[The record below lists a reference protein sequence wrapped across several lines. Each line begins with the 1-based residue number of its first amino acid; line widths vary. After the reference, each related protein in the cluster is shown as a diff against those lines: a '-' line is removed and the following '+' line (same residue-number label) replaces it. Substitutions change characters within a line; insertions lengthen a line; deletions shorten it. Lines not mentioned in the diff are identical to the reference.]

1 MNFEAVSKEFQT
13 DKIYLNNASVSVMP
27 KISIEAMKQFLID
40 YSEMGPDSPESE
52 IFIKEL
58 WEKTRKAVSKVV
70 KCHPDEIIIT
80 QSVTDGVNNVANG
93 MNFEN
98 DSNIVIRGGEH
109 EHHANYFPWLKL
121 GKRIDVRSLPVDE
134 NGGFEYSDLK
144 KILDK
149 KTKLVALSH
158 GLYNSGLI
166 LPVKEIGKEL
176 QKENVPYFLDTAQT
190 VGCIGEFDFADTGC
204 DFMSFNGSKWLCGPM
219 GTGVF
224 YCKRES
230 SDLLEPSNIGGETAE
245 TNENGELTYKELPD
259 RFQAGFRNYVGL
271 AGMESS
277 ITFLQNLGWDNIRNH
292 IINLSNLF
300 IDEIGKIPE
309 SKVFGPEDE
318 SERTSI
324 VSFEIEKHDPEKI
337 VSELAQKGIII
348 AKREIYE
355 KPVLRISPH
364 IYNTKDE
371 ILRPNRR
378 IKEIMIF
385 LVVQLLTL
393 SK

>member
-1 MNFEAVSKEFQT
+1 MNFDSISEEFQT
-13 DKIYLNNASVSVMP
+13 DKTYLNNASVSVMP
-27 KISIEAMKQFLID
+27 KTSIEAMKQFLID

-52 IFIKEL
+52 IFIKGL
-58 WEKTRKAVSKVV
+58 WEKTRTSIAKVV
-70 KCHPDEIIIT
+70 KCNPDEIIIT
-80 QSVTDGVNNVANG
+80 QSVTDGINIVANG
-93 MNFEN
+93 MKFEN
-98 DSNIVIRGGEH
+98 DSNIIIRGGEH

-121 GKRIDVRSLPVDE
+121 QKKIDVRSLPVDE
-134 NGGFEYSDLK
+134 NGGFGNSDLK
-144 KILDK
+144 KVLDE

-166 LPVKEIGKEL
+166 LPVKEIGNEL
-176 QKENVPYFLDTAQT
+176 QKENIPYFLDTAQT

-277 ITFLQNLGWDNIRNH
+277 VTFLQNIGWNNIRNH
-292 IINLSNLF
+292 IISLSNLF

-309 SKVFGPEDE
+309 SKVFCPENE

-324 VSFEIEKHDPEKI
+324 VSFEIEKQDPEKI

-371 ILRPNRR
+371 ILS
-378 IKEIMIF
+378 
-385 LVVQLLTL
+385 LVEELKKL
-393 SK
+393 

>member
-1 MNFEAVSKEFQT
+1 MNFDSISEEFQT
-13 DKIYLNNASVSVMP
+13 DKTYLNNASVSVMP
-27 KISIEAMKQFLID
+27 KTSIEAMKQFLID

-52 IFIKEL
+52 VFIKEL
-58 WEKTRKAVSKVV
+58 WEKTRKSIAKVV
-70 KCHPDEIIIT
+70 KCNPDEIIIT
-80 QSVTDGVNNVANG
+80 QSVTDGINIVANG
-93 MNFEN
+93 MKFEN
-98 DSNIVIRGGEH
+98 DSNIIIRGGEH

-121 GKRIDVRSLPVDE
+121 QKKIDVRSLPVDE

-144 KILDK
+144 KVLDE

-176 QKENVPYFLDTAQT
+176 QKENIPYFLDTAQT

-277 ITFLQNLGWDNIRNH
+277 VTFLQNIGWNNIRNH
-292 IINLSNLF
+292 IISLSNLF

-309 SKVFGPEDE
+309 SKVFCPEDE

-324 VSFEIEKHDPEKI
+324 VSFEIAKQDPEKI

-371 ILRPNRR
+371 ILS
-378 IKEIMIF
+378 
-385 LVVQLLTL
+385 LVEELKKL
-393 SK
+393 

>member
-1 MNFEAVSKEFQT
+1 MNFDSISEEFQT
-13 DKIYLNNASVSVMP
+13 DKTYLNNASVSVMP
-27 KISIEAMKQFLID
+27 KTSIEAMKQFLID

-52 IFIKEL
+52 IFIKGL
-58 WEKTRKAVSKVV
+58 WEKTRTSIAKVV
-70 KCHPDEIIIT
+70 KCNPDEIIIT
-80 QSVTDGVNNVANG
+80 QSVTDGINIVANG
-93 MNFEN
+93 MKFEN
-98 DSNIVIRGGEH
+98 DSNIIIRGGEH

-121 GKRIDVRSLPVDE
+121 QKKIDVRSLPVDE

-144 KILDK
+144 KVLDE

-166 LPVKEIGKEL
+166 LPVKEIGNEL
-176 QKENVPYFLDTAQT
+176 QKENIPYFLDTAQT

-277 ITFLQNLGWDNIRNH
+277 VTFLQNLGWNNIRNH
-292 IINLSNLF
+292 IISLSNLF

-309 SKVFGPEDE
+309 SKVFCPEDE

-324 VSFEIEKHDPEKI
+324 VSFEIAKQDPEKI
-337 VSELAQKGIII
+337 VSELAQKGIIV

-371 ILRPNRR
+371 ILS
-378 IKEIMIF
+378 
-385 LVVQLLTL
+385 LVEELKKL
-393 SK
+393 

>member
-1 MNFEAVSKEFQT
+1 MNFDSISEEFQT
-13 DKIYLNNASVSVMP
+13 DKTYLNNASVSVMP
-27 KISIEAMKQFLID
+27 KTSIEAMKQFLID

-52 IFIKEL
+52 IFIKGL
-58 WEKTRKAVSKVV
+58 WEKTRTSIAKVV
-70 KCHPDEIIIT
+70 KCNPDEIIIT
-80 QSVTDGVNNVANG
+80 QSVTDGINIVANG
-93 MNFEN
+93 MKFGN

-121 GKRIDVRSLPVDE
+121 GERIDVRSLPVND

-144 KILDK
+144 KILDE

-190 VGCIGEFDFADTGC
+190 VGCIGEFDFVDTGC

-230 SDLLEPSNIGGETAE
+230 SNLLEPSNIGGETAE
-245 TNENGELTYKELPD
+245 TNENGELTYKGLPD

-277 ITFLQNLGWDNIRNH
+277 VTFLQNLGWNNIRNH
-292 IINLSNLF
+292 IISLSNLF

-309 SKVFGPEDE
+309 SRVFCPEDE

-324 VSFEIEKHDPEKI
+324 VSFEIAKQDPEKI

-371 ILRPNRR
+371 ILN
-378 IKEIMIF
+378 
-385 LVVQLLTL
+385 LTEEL
-393 SK
+393 KKL

>member
-1 MNFEAVSKEFQT
+1 MNFDSISEEFQT
-13 DKIYLNNASVSVMP
+13 NKIYLNNASVSVMP
-27 KISIEAMKQFLID
+27 KVSIEKMKQFLID

-58 WEKTRKAVSKVV
+58 WEKTRKSIAKVV
-70 KCHPDEIIIT
+70 KCNPDEIIIT
-80 QSVTDGVNNVANG
+80 QSVTDGINIVANG
-93 MNFEN
+93 MKFEDN
-98 DSNIVIRGGEH
+98 SNIVIRGGEH

-121 GKRIDVRSLPVDE
+121 GKKVDVRSLQIDE
-134 NGGFEYSDLK
+134 NGGFANSDLIK
-144 KILDK
+144 VLDE

-176 QKENVPYFLDTAQT
+176 QKENIPYFLDTAQT
-190 VGCIGEFDFADTGC
+190 VGCIGEFDFVDTGC

-219 GTGVF
+219 GTGIF

-230 SDLLEPSNIGGETAE
+230 SDLLEPLNIGGESAE
-245 TNENGELTYKELPD
+245 TNKDGDLTYKKLPD
-259 RFQAGFRNYVGL
+259 RFQTGFRNYVGL

-277 ITFLQNLGWDNIRNH
+277 VTFLQNLGWNNIRSH

-309 SKVFGPEDE
+309 SKVFGPENE
-318 SERTSI
+318 SDRTSI

-337 VSELAQKGIII
+337 VSKLAEKGIII

-371 ILRPNRR
+371 ILS
-378 IKEIMIF
+378 
-385 LVVQLLTL
+385 LVEELKKL
-393 SK
+393 

>member
-1 MNFEAVSKEFQT
+1 MNFDSISEEFQT
-13 DKIYLNNASVSVMP
+13 DKTYLNNASVSVMP
-27 KISIEAMKQFLID
+27 KTSIEAMKQFLID

-52 IFIKEL
+52 IFIKRL
-58 WEKTRKAVSKVV
+58 WEKTRTSIAKVV
-70 KCHPDEIIIT
+70 KCNPDEIIIT
-80 QSVTDGVNNVANG
+80 QSVTDGINIVANG
-93 MNFEN
+93 MKFEN
-98 DSNIVIRGGEH
+98 DSNIIIRGGEH

-121 GKRIDVRSLPVDE
+121 RKKIDVRSLPVDE
-134 NGGFEYSDLK
+134 NGGFGNSDLK
-144 KILDK
+144 KVLDE

-166 LPVKEIGKEL
+166 LPVKEIGNEL
-176 QKENVPYFLDTAQT
+176 QKENIPYFLDTAQT

-245 TNENGELTYKELPD
+245 TNENGELTYKGLPD

-277 ITFLQNLGWDNIRNH
+277 VTFLQNLGWNNIRNH
-292 IINLSNLF
+292 IISLSNLF
-300 IDEIGKIPE
+300 IDEIGKISE
-309 SKVFGPEDE
+309 SKVFCPENE

-324 VSFEIEKHDPEKI
+324 VSFEIAKQDPEKI
-337 VSELAQKGIII
+337 VSELAQKGIIV

-371 ILRPNRR
+371 ILS
-378 IKEIMIF
+378 
-385 LVVQLLTL
+385 LVEELKKL
-393 SK
+393 

>member
-52 IFIKEL
+52 IFIKGL
-58 WEKTRKAVSKVV
+58 WDKTRTSIAKVV

-80 QSVTDGVNNVANG
+80 QSVTDGINIVANG
-93 MNFEN
+93 MKFDN

-121 GKRIDVRSLPVDE
+121 GKRIDVRSLPVND

-144 KILDK
+144 KILDE

-300 IDEIGKIPE
+300 INEIGKIPE
-309 SKVFGPEDE
+309 SKVFGPENE
-318 SERTSI
+318 AERTSI
-324 VSFEIEKHDPEKI
+324 VSFEIEKHDPEII
-337 VSELAQKGIII
+337 VSELSQKGIII
-348 AKREIYE
+348 AKREIYD

-364 IYNTKDE
+364 VYNTKDE
-371 ILRPNRR
+371 IL
-378 IKEIMIF
+378 E
-385 LVVQLLTL
+385 LVEELKKL
-393 SK
+393 

>member
-1 MNFEAVSKEFQT
+1 MNFDSISEEFQT
-13 DKIYLNNASVSVMP
+13 DKTYLNNASVSVMP
-27 KISIEAMKQFLID
+27 KVSIEKMKQFLID

-58 WEKTRKAVSKVV
+58 WEKTRKSIAKVV
-70 KCHPDEIIIT
+70 KCNPDEIIIT
-80 QSVTDGVNNVANG
+80 QSVTDGINIVANG
-93 MNFEN
+93 MKFEDN
-98 DSNIVIRGGEH
+98 SNIVIRGGEH

-121 GKRIDVRSLPVDE
+121 GKKIDVRSLQIDE
-134 NGGFEYSDLK
+134 NGGFPNSDLK
-144 KILDK
+144 KLLDE

-176 QKENVPYFLDTAQT
+176 QKENIPYFLDTAQT
-190 VGCIGEFDFADTGC
+190 VGCIGEFDFVDTGC

-219 GTGVF
+219 GTGIF

-230 SDLLEPSNIGGETAE
+230 SDLLEPLNIGGESAE
-245 TNENGELTYKELPD
+245 TNKDGDLTYKELPD
-259 RFQAGFRNYVGL
+259 RFQTGFRNYVGL

-277 ITFLQNLGWDNIRNH
+277 VTFLQNLGWNNIRNH

-309 SKVFGPEDE
+309 SKVFGPENE
-318 SERTSI
+318 SDRTSI

-337 VSELAQKGIII
+337 VSKLAEKGIII

-371 ILRPNRR
+371 ILS
-378 IKEIMIF
+378 
-385 LVVQLLTL
+385 LVEELKKL
-393 SK
+393 

>member
-1 MNFEAVSKEFQT
+1 MNFDSISEEFQT
-13 DKIYLNNASVSVMP
+13 DKTYLNNASVSVMP
-27 KISIEAMKQFLID
+27 KTSIEAMKQFLID

-52 IFIKEL
+52 IFIKGL
-58 WEKTRKAVSKVV
+58 WEKTRTSIAKVV
-70 KCHPDEIIIT
+70 KCNPDEIIIT
-80 QSVTDGVNNVANG
+80 QSVTDGINIVANG
-93 MNFEN
+93 MKFEN
-98 DSNIVIRGGEH
+98 DSNIIIRGGEH

-121 GKRIDVRSLPVDE
+121 QKKIDVRSLPVDE

-144 KILDK
+144 KVLDE

-166 LPVKEIGKEL
+166 LPVKEIGNEL
-176 QKENVPYFLDTAQT
+176 QKENIPYFLDTAQT

-277 ITFLQNLGWDNIRNH
+277 VTFLQNLGWDNIRNH
-292 IINLSNLF
+292 IISLSNLF
-300 IDEIGKIPE
+300 IDEIGKISE
-309 SKVFGPEDE
+309 SKVFCPENE
-318 SERTSI
+318 SDRTSI
-324 VSFEIEKHDPEKI
+324 VSFEIEKQDPEKI
-337 VSELAQKGIII
+337 VSELSQKGIII

-371 ILRPNRR
+371 ILS
-378 IKEIMIF
+378 
-385 LVVQLLTL
+385 LVEELKKL
-393 SK
+393 

>member
-1 MNFEAVSKEFQT
+1 MNFESISKEFQT

-27 KISIEAMKQFLID
+27 KVSIEVMKQFLID

-58 WEKTRKAVSKVV
+58 WKKTRKVVAKVV
-70 KCHPDEIIIT
+70 KCHPDEIMIT

-93 MNFEN
+93 MKFEN

-121 GKRIDVRSLPVDE
+121 GKKIDVRNLPIDE
-134 NGGFEYSDLK
+134 NGGFRHSELK
-144 KILDK
+144 KLVDK

-176 QKENVPYFLDTAQT
+176 QKENIPYFLDTAQT

-300 IDEIGKIPE
+300 IDELGKIPAA
-309 SKVFGPEDE
+309 KVFGPEDE
-318 SERTSI
+318 VERTSI
-324 VSFEIEKHDPEKI
+324 VSFEIENHDPEKI
-337 VSELAQKGIII
+337 VSELSQKGIII
-348 AKREIYE
+348 AKREIYD

-371 ILRPNRR
+371 ILG
-378 IKEIMIF
+378 
-385 LVVQLLTL
+385 LVEELKKL
-393 SK
+393 

>member
-1 MNFEAVSKEFQT
+1 MNFDSISEEFQT
-13 DKIYLNNASVSVMP
+13 DKTYLNNASVSVMP
-27 KISIEAMKQFLID
+27 KTSIEAMKQFLID

-52 IFIKEL
+52 IFIKGL
-58 WEKTRKAVSKVV
+58 WEKTRTSIAKVV
-70 KCHPDEIIIT
+70 KCNPDEIIIT
-80 QSVTDGVNNVANG
+80 QSVTDGINIVANG
-93 MNFEN
+93 MKFEN
-98 DSNIVIRGGEH
+98 DSNIIIRGGEH

-121 GKRIDVRSLPVDE
+121 QKKIDVRSLPVDE

-144 KILDK
+144 KVLDE

-166 LPVKEIGKEL
+166 LPVKEIGNEL
-176 QKENVPYFLDTAQT
+176 QKENIPYFLDTAQT

-277 ITFLQNLGWDNIRNH
+277 VTFLQNIGWNNIRNH
-292 IINLSNLF
+292 IISLSNLF

-309 SKVFGPEDE
+309 SKVFCPENE

-324 VSFEIEKHDPEKI
+324 VSFEIEKQDPEKI
-337 VSELAQKGIII
+337 VSELSQKGIII

-371 ILRPNRR
+371 ILS
-378 IKEIMIF
+378 
-385 LVVQLLTL
+385 LVEELKKL
-393 SK
+393 

>member
-1 MNFEAVSKEFQT
+1 MNFDSISEEFQI
-13 DKIYLNNASVSVMP
+13 DKTYLNNASVSVMP
-27 KISIEAMKQFLID
+27 KTSIEAMKQFLID

-52 IFIKEL
+52 IFIKGL
-58 WEKTRKAVSKVV
+58 WEKTRTSIAKVV
-70 KCHPDEIIIT
+70 KCNPDEIIIT
-80 QSVTDGVNNVANG
+80 QSVTDGINIVANG
-93 MNFEN
+93 MKFEN

-121 GKRIDVRSLPVDE
+121 GERIDVRSLPVND

-144 KILDK
+144 KILDE

-245 TNENGELTYKELPD
+245 TNENGELTYKGLPD

-277 ITFLQNLGWDNIRNH
+277 VTFLENLGWNNIRNH
-292 IINLSNLF
+292 IISLSNLF
-300 IDEIGKIPE
+300 IDEIGKISE
-309 SKVFGPEDE
+309 SRVFCPEDE

-324 VSFEIEKHDPEKI
+324 VSFEIEKQDPEKI

-371 ILRPNRR
+371 ILN
-378 IKEIMIF
+378 
-385 LVVQLLTL
+385 LTEEL
-393 SK
+393 KKL

>member
-1 MNFEAVSKEFQT
+1 MNFEVVSKEFQT

-58 WEKTRKAVSKVV
+58 WGKTRKAVSKVV

-80 QSVTDGVNNVANG
+80 QSVTDGINIVANG
-93 MNFEN
+93 RKFEN

-121 GKRIDVRSLPVDE
+121 GKRIDVRSLPVND

-176 QKENVPYFLDTAQT
+176 QKENIPYFLDTAQT

-259 RFQAGFRNYVGL
+259 KFQAGFRNYVGL

-337 VSELAQKGIII
+337 VSVMAQKGIII

-364 IYNTKDE
+364 VYNTKDE
-371 ILRPNRR
+371 ILG
-378 IKEIMIF
+378 
-385 LVVQLLTL
+385 LVEELKKL
-393 SK
+393 

>member
-1 MNFEAVSKEFQT
+1 MNFDSISEEFQT
-13 DKIYLNNASVSVMP
+13 DKTYLNNASVSVMP
-27 KISIEAMKQFLID
+27 KTSIEAMKQFLID

-52 IFIKEL
+52 IFIKGL
-58 WEKTRKAVSKVV
+58 WEKTRTSIAKVV
-70 KCHPDEIIIT
+70 KCNPDEIIIT
-80 QSVTDGVNNVANG
+80 QSVTDGINIVANG
-93 MNFEN
+93 MKFQN

-121 GKRIDVRSLPVDE
+121 GKRIDVRSLPVND

-144 KILDK
+144 KILDE
-149 KTKLVALSH
+149 KTRLVALSH

-277 ITFLQNLGWDNIRNH
+277 VTFLENLGWNNIRNH
-292 IINLSNLF
+292 IISLSNLF
-300 IDEIGKIPE
+300 IDEIEKIPE
-309 SKVFGPEDE
+309 SKVFCPEDE

-371 ILRPNRR
+371 ILS
-378 IKEIMIF
+378 
-385 LVVQLLTL
+385 LVEELKKL
-393 SK
+393 

>member
-1 MNFEAVSKEFQT
+1 MNFDSISEEFQT
-13 DKIYLNNASVSVMP
+13 DNIYLNNASVSVMP
-27 KISIEAMKQFLID
+27 KTSIQAMNNFLIS

-52 IFIKEL
+52 VFIKEL
-58 WEKTRKAVSKVV
+58 WEKTRTSIAKVV
-70 KCHPDEIIIT
+70 KCHANEIIIT
-80 QSVTDGVNNVANG
+80 QSVTDGINIVANG
-93 MNFEN
+93 MKFDN

-121 GKRIDVRSLPVDE
+121 GKKVDVRSVPIDE
-134 NGGFEYSDLK
+134 NGGFSGSDFK
-144 KILDK
+144 KSLDG

-176 QKENVPYFLDTAQT
+176 QKENIPYFLDTAQT

-230 SDLLEPSNIGGETAE
+230 SDLLEPQNIGGESADS
-245 TNENGELTYKELPD
+245 NDDGLKYKELPD
-259 RFQAGFRNYVGL
+259 RFQTGFRNYVGL

-277 ITFLQNLGWDNIRNH
+277 VSFLQNLGWNNIRNH

-300 IDEIGKIPE
+300 IDEIGKISE
-309 SKVFGPEDE
+309 SKVFGPENE
-318 SERTSI
+318 AERTSI
-324 VSFEIEKHDPEKI
+324 VSFEIVDKNPEKI
-337 VSELAQKGIII
+337 VSDMAQKGIII

-355 KPVLRISPH
+355 KQILRISPH

-371 ILRPNRR
+371 I
-378 IKEIMIF
+378 F
-385 LVVQLLTL
+385 QVVEELKKL
-393 SK
+393 

>member
-1 MNFEAVSKEFQT
+1 MNFEVVSKEFQT

-52 IFIKEL
+52 IFIKGL
-58 WEKTRKAVSKVV
+58 WEKTRKAVSNVV

-80 QSVTDGVNNVANG
+80 QSVTDGINNVANG
-93 MNFEN
+93 MKFEN

-121 GKRIDVRSLPVDE
+121 GKRIDVRSLPVND

-144 KILDK
+144 KILDE

-300 IDEIGKIPE
+300 INEIGKIPE
-309 SKVFGPEDE
+309 SKVFGPENE
-318 SERTSI
+318 AERTSI
-324 VSFEIEKHDPEKI
+324 VSFEIEKHDPEII
-337 VSELAQKGIII
+337 VSELSQKGIII

-371 ILRPNRR
+371 ILN
-378 IKEIMIF
+378 
-385 LVVQLLTL
+385 LVEELKKL
-393 SK
+393 

>member
-1 MNFEAVSKEFQT
+1 MNFDSISKEFQT
-13 DKIYLNNASVSVMP
+13 DKTYLNNASVSIMP
-27 KISIEAMKQFLID
+27 KTSIEAMRQFLVS

-58 WEKTRKAVSKVV
+58 WKKTRKTISKLV
-70 KCHPDEIIIT
+70 KCQPDEIIIT
-80 QSVTDGVNNVANG
+80 QSVTDGINMVANG
-93 MNFEN
+93 MKFAN

-121 GKRIDVRSLPVDE
+121 GGKIDVRSLPVDE
-134 NGGFEYSDLK
+134 NGGFRELDLE
-144 KILDK
+144 KIVDE
-149 KTKLVALSH
+149 KTGLVALSH

-166 LPVKEIGKEL
+166 LPVKEIGEQL
-176 QKENVPYFLDTAQT
+176 QKQNIPYFLDTAQT
-190 VGCIGEFDFADTGC
+190 VGCIGNYDFVDTGC

-230 SDLLEPSNIGGETAE
+230 SDLLEPFSVGGESADLTK
-245 TNENGELTYKELPD
+245 NGDLTYKELPD

-277 ITFLQNLGWDNIRNH
+277 VTLLQTFGFDNIRKH
-292 IINLSNLF
+292 IIKLSNLF

-309 SKVFGPEDE
+309 SRIFGPENE
-318 SERTSI
+318 AERTSI
-324 VSFEIEKHDPEKI
+324 VSFEIGKNDPEKI
-337 VSELAQKGIII
+337 VSALAKKGIII

-355 KPVLRISPH
+355 KPILRISPH
-364 IYNTKDE
+364 VFNTEDE
-371 ILRPNRR
+371 ILELV
-378 IKEIMIF
+378 KE
-385 LVVQLLTL
+385 LKRL
-393 SK
+393 

>member
-1 MNFEAVSKEFQT
+1 MNFDSISEEFQT
-13 DKIYLNNASVSVMP
+13 DKTYLNNASVSVMP
-27 KISIEAMKQFLID
+27 KTSIEAMKQFLID

-52 IFIKEL
+52 IFIKGL
-58 WEKTRKAVSKVV
+58 WEKTRTSIAKVV
-70 KCHPDEIIIT
+70 KCNPDEIIIT
-80 QSVTDGVNNVANG
+80 QSVTDGINIVANG
-93 MNFEN
+93 MKFEN
-98 DSNIVIRGGEH
+98 DSNIIIRGGEH

-121 GKRIDVRSLPVDE
+121 QKKIDVRSLPVDE

-144 KILDK
+144 KVLDE

-176 QKENVPYFLDTAQT
+176 QKENIPYFLDTAQT

-277 ITFLQNLGWDNIRNH
+277 VTFLQNIGWNNIRNH
-292 IINLSNLF
+292 IISLSNLF
-300 IDEIGKIPE
+300 IDEIGKISE
-309 SKVFGPEDE
+309 SKVFCPENE

-324 VSFEIEKHDPEKI
+324 VSFEIEKQDPEKI
-337 VSELAQKGIII
+337 VSELSQKGIII

-371 ILRPNRR
+371 ILS
-378 IKEIMIF
+378 
-385 LVVQLLTL
+385 LVEELKKL
-393 SK
+393 

>member
-1 MNFEAVSKEFQT
+1 MNFDSISEEFQT
-13 DKIYLNNASVSVMP
+13 DKTYLNNASVSVMP
-27 KISIEAMKQFLID
+27 KTSIEAMKQFLID

-52 IFIKEL
+52 VFIKGL
-58 WEKTRKAVSKVV
+58 WEKTRTSIAKVV
-70 KCHPDEIIIT
+70 KCNPDEIIIT
-80 QSVTDGVNNVANG
+80 QSVTDGINIVANG
-93 MNFEN
+93 MKFEN
-98 DSNIVIRGGEH
+98 DSNIIIRGGEH

-121 GKRIDVRSLPVDE
+121 QKKIDVRSLPVDE

-144 KILDK
+144 KVLDE

-166 LPVKEIGKEL
+166 LPVKEIGNEL
-176 QKENVPYFLDTAQT
+176 QKENIPYFLDTAQT

-277 ITFLQNLGWDNIRNH
+277 VTFLQNLGWNNIRNH
-292 IINLSNLF
+292 IISLSNLF

-309 SKVFGPEDE
+309 SKVFCPENE

-324 VSFEIEKHDPEKI
+324 VSFEIEKQDPEKI
-337 VSELAQKGIII
+337 VSELSQKGIII

-371 ILRPNRR
+371 ILS
-378 IKEIMIF
+378 
-385 LVVQLLTL
+385 LVEELKKL
-393 SK
+393 

>member
-1 MNFEAVSKEFQT
+1 MNFDSISEEFQT
-13 DKIYLNNASVSVMP
+13 DKTYLNNASVSVMP
-27 KISIEAMKQFLID
+27 KTSIEAMKQFLID

-52 IFIKEL
+52 IFIKGL
-58 WEKTRKAVSKVV
+58 WEKTRTSIAKVV
-70 KCHPDEIIIT
+70 KCNPDEIIIT
-80 QSVTDGVNNVANG
+80 QSVTDGINIVANG
-93 MNFEN
+93 MKFEN
-98 DSNIVIRGGEH
+98 DSNIIIRGGEH

-121 GKRIDVRSLPVDE
+121 QKKIDVRSLPVDE

-144 KILDK
+144 KVLDE

-166 LPVKEIGKEL
+166 LPVKEIGNEL
-176 QKENVPYFLDTAQT
+176 QKENIPYFLDTAQT

-277 ITFLQNLGWDNIRNH
+277 VTFLQNIGWNNIRNH
-292 IINLSNLF
+292 IISLSNLF
-300 IDEIGKIPE
+300 IDEIGKISE
-309 SKVFGPEDE
+309 SKVFCPEDE

-324 VSFEIEKHDPEKI
+324 VSFEIEKQDPEKI
-337 VSELAQKGIII
+337 VSELSQKGIII

-371 ILRPNRR
+371 ILS
-378 IKEIMIF
+378 
-385 LVVQLLTL
+385 LVEELKKL
-393 SK
+393 

>member
-1 MNFEAVSKEFQT
+1 MNFDSISEEFQT
-13 DKIYLNNASVSVMP
+13 DKTYLNNASVSVMP
-27 KISIEAMKQFLID
+27 KTSIEAMKQFLID

-52 IFIKEL
+52 IFIKGL
-58 WEKTRKAVSKVV
+58 WEKTRTSIAKVV
-70 KCHPDEIIIT
+70 KCNPDEIIIT
-80 QSVTDGVNNVANG
+80 QSVTDGINIVANG
-93 MNFEN
+93 MKFGN

-121 GKRIDVRSLPVDE
+121 GERIDVRSLPVND

-144 KILDK
+144 KILDE

-245 TNENGELTYKELPD
+245 TNENGELTYKGLPD

-277 ITFLQNLGWDNIRNH
+277 VTFLQNLGWNNIRNH
-292 IINLSNLF
+292 IISLSNLF

-309 SKVFGPEDE
+309 SKVFCPEDE

-324 VSFEIEKHDPEKI
+324 VSFEIKKHDPEKI

-371 ILRPNRR
+371 ILS
-378 IKEIMIF
+378 
-385 LVVQLLTL
+385 LVEELKKL
-393 SK
+393 

>member
-1 MNFEAVSKEFQT
+1 MNFDSISEEFQT
-13 DKIYLNNASVSVMP
+13 DKTYLNNASVSVMP
-27 KISIEAMKQFLID
+27 KTSIEAMKQFLTD

-52 IFIKEL
+52 IFIKGL
-58 WEKTRKAVSKVV
+58 WEKTRTSIAKVV
-70 KCHPDEIIIT
+70 KCNPDEIIIT
-80 QSVTDGVNNVANG
+80 QSVTDGINIVANG
-93 MNFEN
+93 MKFEN
-98 DSNIVIRGGEH
+98 DSNIIIRGGEH

-121 GKRIDVRSLPVDE
+121 QKKIDVRSLPVDE

-144 KILDK
+144 KVLDE

-166 LPVKEIGKEL
+166 LPVKEIGNEL
-176 QKENVPYFLDTAQT
+176 QKENIPYFLDTAQT

-277 ITFLQNLGWDNIRNH
+277 VTFLQNLGWNNIRNH
-292 IINLSNLF
+292 IISLSNLF
-300 IDEIGKIPE
+300 IDEIGKISE
-309 SKVFGPEDE
+309 SKVFCPENE

-324 VSFEIEKHDPEKI
+324 VSFEIAKQDPEKI

-371 ILRPNRR
+371 ILS
-378 IKEIMIF
+378 
-385 LVVQLLTL
+385 LVEELKKL
-393 SK
+393 

>member
-1 MNFEAVSKEFQT
+1 MNFDSISEEFQT
-13 DKIYLNNASVSVMP
+13 DKTYLNNASVSVMP
-27 KISIEAMKQFLID
+27 KTSIEAMKQFLID

-52 IFIKEL
+52 IFIKGL
-58 WEKTRKAVSKVV
+58 WEKTRTSIAKVV
-70 KCHPDEIIIT
+70 KCNPDEIIIT
-80 QSVTDGVNNVANG
+80 QSVTDGINIVANG
-93 MNFEN
+93 MKFGN

-121 GKRIDVRSLPVDE
+121 GERIDVRSLPVND
-134 NGGFEYSDLK
+134 NGGFEFSDLK
-144 KILDK
+144 KILDE

-230 SDLLEPSNIGGETAE
+230 SNLLEPSNIGGETAE
-245 TNENGELTYKELPD
+245 TNENGELTYKGLPD

-277 ITFLQNLGWDNIRNH
+277 VTFLQNLGWNNIRNH
-292 IINLSNLF
+292 IIGLSNLF

-309 SKVFGPEDE
+309 SKVFCPEDE

-324 VSFEIEKHDPEKI
+324 VSFEIAKQDPEKI

-371 ILRPNRR
+371 ILN
-378 IKEIMIF
+378 
-385 LVVQLLTL
+385 LTEEL
-393 SK
+393 KKL

>member
-1 MNFEAVSKEFQT
+1 MNFDSISEEFQT
-13 DKIYLNNASVSVMP
+13 DKTYLNNASVSVMP
-27 KISIEAMKQFLID
+27 KTSIEAMKQFLID

-52 IFIKEL
+52 IFIKGL
-58 WEKTRKAVSKVV
+58 WEKTRTSIAKVV
-70 KCHPDEIIIT
+70 KCNPDEIIIT
-80 QSVTDGVNNVANG
+80 QSVTDGINIVANG
-93 MNFEN
+93 MKFEN
-98 DSNIVIRGGEH
+98 DSNIIIRGGEH

-121 GKRIDVRSLPVDE
+121 QKKIDVRSLPVDE

-144 KILDK
+144 KVLDE

-176 QKENVPYFLDTAQT
+176 QKENIPYFLDTAQT

-277 ITFLQNLGWDNIRNH
+277 VTFLQNLGWNNIRNH
-292 IINLSNLF
+292 IISLSNLF
-300 IDEIGKIPE
+300 IDEIGKISE
-309 SKVFGPEDE
+309 SKVFCPEDE

-324 VSFEIEKHDPEKI
+324 VSFEIKKHDPEKI
-337 VSELAQKGIII
+337 VSELAQKGIIV

-371 ILRPNRR
+371 ILS
-378 IKEIMIF
+378 
-385 LVVQLLTL
+385 LVEELKKL
-393 SK
+393 

>member
-1 MNFEAVSKEFQT
+1 MNFDSISEEFQT
-13 DKIYLNNASVSVMP
+13 DKTYLNNASVSVMP
-27 KISIEAMKQFLID
+27 KTSIEAMKQFLID

-52 IFIKEL
+52 IFIKGL
-58 WEKTRKAVSKVV
+58 WEKTRTSIAKVV
-70 KCHPDEIIIT
+70 KCNPDEIIIT
-80 QSVTDGVNNVANG
+80 QSVTDGINIVANG
-93 MNFEN
+93 MKFEN
-98 DSNIVIRGGEH
+98 DSNIIIRGGEH

-121 GKRIDVRSLPVDE
+121 QKKIDVRSLPVDE

-144 KILDK
+144 KVLDE

-166 LPVKEIGKEL
+166 LPVKEIGNEL
-176 QKENVPYFLDTAQT
+176 QKENIPYFLDTAQT

-277 ITFLQNLGWDNIRNH
+277 VTFLQNLGWNNIRNH
-292 IINLSNLF
+292 IISLSNLF
-300 IDEIGKIPE
+300 IDEIGKISE
-309 SKVFGPEDE
+309 SKVFCPEDE

-324 VSFEIEKHDPEKI
+324 VSFEIEKQDPEKI
-337 VSELAQKGIII
+337 VSELSQKGIII

-371 ILRPNRR
+371 ILS
-378 IKEIMIF
+378 
-385 LVVQLLTL
+385 LVEELKKL
-393 SK
+393 